1 MQSIK
6 KTLKIRTA
14 NGMPAVLETNQT
26 KHKAIPNIDL
36 NIFKI
41 NIPPNEF
48 GVRSKGRL
56 QMLNI

>member
-6 KTLKIRTA
+6 KTLKITIA
-14 NGMPAVLETNQT
+14 NGMPADPQTN
-26 KHKAIPNIDL
+26 KISHKAILNKDL

-41 NIPPNEF
+41 NIPPKEF

>member
-6 KTLKIRTA
+6 KTLKIWKA
-14 NGMPAVLETNQT
+14 NGMPAVLETKQT
-26 KHKAIPNIDL
+26 QHKALPNIDL

-41 NIPPNEF
+41 NVPPKDF
-48 GVRSKGRL
+48 WVRSKGRL

>member
-6 KTLKIRTA
+6 KTLKICSA
-14 NGMPAVLETNQT
+14 NGMPAAPKTQT
-26 KHKAIPNIDL
+26 INHKALPNIDL

-41 NIPPNEF
+41 NMLLKEL